1 MFRQLR
7 DRFGVEDSQY
17 EVSGVLVMSL
27 SVMSCFDFF
36 YAHMHFF
43 MLVSIC
49 ESIAILT
56 SGGKSI

>member
-36 YAHMHFF
+36 LCTYALFHVGEY
-43 MLVSIC
+43 L
-49 ESIAILT
+49 
-56 SGGKSI
+56 